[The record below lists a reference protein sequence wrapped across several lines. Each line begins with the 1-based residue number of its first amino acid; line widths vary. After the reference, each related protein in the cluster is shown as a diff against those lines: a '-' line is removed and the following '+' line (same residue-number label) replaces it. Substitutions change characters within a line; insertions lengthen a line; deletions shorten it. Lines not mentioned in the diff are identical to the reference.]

1 MNTPE
6 IREAGEFKRWYIFF
20 LGGGGGGGGDF
31 FEILGGT
38 YPLGGGTVS
47 PIADLAHK
55 LQHKQLYTFLFSCI
69 YIS

>member
-1 MNTPE
+1 MV
-6 IREAGEFKRWYIFF
+6 YFF
-20 LGGGGGGGGDF
+20 FGGGGGGGGGADI

-55 LQHKQLYTFLFSCI
+55 L
-69 YIS
+69 

>member
-20 LGGGGGGGGDF
+20 WGGGGADI

-47 PIADLAHK
+47 PIGDLAHK
-55 LQHKQLYTFLFSCI
+55 L
-69 YIS
+69 